1 MKTGG
6 QLSRSTKMALSTVRH
21 PHLLTMDICTHT
33 HTGCKGRMCERRR
46 RDLCLTG
53 RLPHCALARV
63 LYAVPGD
70 QGQIPYA
77 EHDVRLS
84 SADKLLG
91 VPGLQGH
98 SVTHS
103 GGVCVLWHDDV
114 IHRKSRSGKRLF
126 LRHFIPS

>member
-1 MKTGG
+1 M
-6 QLSRSTKMALSTVRH
+6 SM
-21 PHLLTMDICTHT
+21 
-33 HTGCKGRMCERRR
+33 
-46 RDLCLTG
+46 
-53 RLPHCALARV
+53 
-63 LYAVPGD
+63 YAVPGD

-114 IHRKSRSGKRLF
+114 IHRKSRCGKRLF
-126 LRHFIPS
+126 LHHFIPRTDHFTKTGSG